1 MSMIFE
7 KAFVVLFVLFFTGC
21 AVGHRGPEPVDGGVR
36 FSLHAPAAKSVAI
49 SGSFNRW
56 DTTKDLLAGPD
67 SSGGWSIVLPLP
79 EGRHEY
85 LFIMNGETWLVDPA
99 VPSVDDGLGG
109 KNSVIVIRK

>member
-1 MSMIFE
+1 MIWTFE
-7 KAFVVLFVLFFTGC
+7 KAFVAVLVLFFTGC
-21 AVGHRGPEPVDGGVR
+21 AAVHQGPEPVDGGVR

-67 SSGGWSIVLPLP
+67 SRGGWSIVLPLP

-85 LFIMNGETWLVDPA
+85 LFIINGETWLVDPA

-109 KNSVIVIRK
+109 RNSVIVIKK

>member
-1 MSMIFE
+1 MGFRKTYIVFIL
-7 KAFVVLFVLFFTGC
+7 ALFFTGC
-21 AVGHRGPEPVDGGVR
+21 AAEHRGPEPVDNGVR
-36 FSLHAPAAKSVAI
+36 FFLHAPAARSIAI

-67 SSGGWSIVLPLP
+67 SNGDWSIVLPLH

-85 LFIMNGETWLVDPA
+85 LFIMDGKTWLADPA

-109 KNSVIVIRK
+109 KNSVIIIRK